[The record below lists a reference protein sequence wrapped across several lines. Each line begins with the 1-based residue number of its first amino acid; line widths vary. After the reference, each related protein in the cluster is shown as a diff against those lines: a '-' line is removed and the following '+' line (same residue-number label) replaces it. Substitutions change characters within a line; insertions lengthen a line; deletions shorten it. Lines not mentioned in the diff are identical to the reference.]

1 MRGLKLLAQL
11 AVGGGSYFSF
21 LMGYGQNR
29 FEPLWGMEYLIVSTR
44 SFSSHSAW
52 GIMEVCVDMEVQ

>member
-1 MRGLKLLAQL
+1 
-11 AVGGGSYFSF
+11 
-21 LMGYGQNR
+21 MGYGQNR
-29 FEPLWGMEYLIVSTR
+29 LEPLGGVEYLIVSAG